1 MKNTPPTLT
10 TALAVLVFLTA
21 PASDVF
27 ATSIFPA
34 YIDGNFTLGD
44 DTGDAPY
51 PLADT
56 FNLDSYP
63 SATKTIYLDFT
74 GFYSSGNVW
83 GHTIN
88 FPAYDR
94 DGDSSTFSDEELIE
108 IQKIFQT
115 VSEDYLPF
123 NVNVTTEYPG
133 AGALTNSGGSDTTWG
148 VRAVMTQAV
157 GSFGDG
163 IGGNA
168 GAVGFDD
175 ALDNPVFI
183 FNKGVRKG
191 GVTATHEV
199 GHTFGLSHDGYYDQ
213 EYHPGTGTGSTSWG
227 PIMGAPFQANLSQWS
242 DGNYDG
248 ATNLADDYAY
258 ITSRGFGFR
267 SDDYL
272 TSISSPHVLDE
283 EDNSIFEWGIIEN
296 QDDADYFQ
304 FSTGF
309 GEVSISVKP
318 FGQDPNLDVAMV
330 VYDSEGGVVATVD
343 PTVTINAFLD
353 ITLDAGDYVISVDG
367 DGNGDLYSD
376 YGSLG
381 FFTIDIDLPLFADL
395 NSDGALDLL
404 DWQLFQEGAETEL
417 SGLTAMEAYQ
427 SGDLDGDGVNGIADF
442 GLFKD
447 AFIAAN
453 GPAAFQSLFVQ
464 VPEPAALSL
473 LLAALAASP
482 TRPRRR
488 QRG

>member
-1 MKNTPPTLT
+1 M
-10 TALAVLVFLTA
+10 
-21 PASDVF
+21 
-27 ATSIFPA
+27 
-34 YIDGNFTLGD
+34 
-44 DTGDAPY
+44 
-51 PLADT
+51 
-56 FNLDSYP
+56 
-63 SATKTIYLDFT
+63 
-74 GFYSSGNVW
+74 
-83 GHTIN
+83 
-88 FPAYDR
+88 
-94 DGDSSTFSDEELIE
+94 
-108 IQKIFQT
+108 
-115 VSEDYLPF
+115 
-123 NVNVTTEYPG
+123 
-133 AGALTNSGGSDTTWG
+133 
-148 VRAVMTQAV
+148 
-157 GSFGDG
+157 
-163 IGGNA
+163 
-168 GAVGFDD
+168 
-175 ALDNPVFI
+175 
-183 FNKGVRKG
+183 
-191 GVTATHEV
+191 TATHEV

-242 DGNYDG
+242 DGDYDG

-267 SDDYL
+267 NDDYL
-272 TSISSPHVLDE
+272 TSVSSPHVLDVE
-283 EDNSIFEWGIIEN
+283 NNSIFEWGIIEN
-296 QDDADYFQ
+296 QHDADYFQ

-330 VYDSEGGVVATVD
+330 VYDSEGEVVATVD

-367 DGNGDLYSD
+367 DGNGDLYTD

-381 FFTIDIDLPLFADL
+381 FYTIDVDLPLFADL

-404 DWQLFQEGAETEL
+404 DWQLFQAGAETDL

-453 GPAAFQSLFVQ
+453 GVTAFQSLFVQ